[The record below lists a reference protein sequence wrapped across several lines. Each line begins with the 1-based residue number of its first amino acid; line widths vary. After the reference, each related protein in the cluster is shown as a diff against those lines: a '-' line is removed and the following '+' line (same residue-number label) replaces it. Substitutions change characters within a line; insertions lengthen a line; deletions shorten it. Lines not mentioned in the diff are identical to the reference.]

1 MWYNE
6 RKTRITA
13 SKAKRCLLKDST
25 SPSKAI
31 QEVLM
36 QKTAKQTTKMKEGIV
51 MEPQIIKRFSEK
63 TGHKITKCG
72 FFISEKCP
80 FLGASPDGITEEGNI
95 IEVKKVTSKGNEDAS
110 DTLCR
115 LGIYQRK
122 GSDIFINKKHR
133 YYHQI
138 QQQLFCANKKL
149 CHFIVSNGEWL
160 KIEDIVFYQI
170 FWNETVTKL
179 ENFYFSNIFPELVYP
194 RLLHGQPRWNK
205 IINFPRLE

>member
-1 MWYNE
+1 
-6 RKTRITA
+6 
-13 SKAKRCLLKDST
+13 
-25 SPSKAI
+25 
-31 QEVLM
+31 
-36 QKTAKQTTKMKEGIV
+36 
-51 MEPQIIKRFSEK
+51 MEPQIIKRFSEE

-80 FLGASPDGITEEGNI
+80 FLGGSPDGIT
-95 IEVKKVTSKGNEDAS
+95 EDAS

-122 GSDIFINKKHR
+122 GSDIFINKKHK
-133 YYHQI
+133 YYRQI
-138 QQQLFCANKKL
+138 QQQLFCTNKKL

-160 KIEDIVFYQI
+160 KIEDIAFDEI

-179 ENFYFSNIFPELVYP
+179 DNFYFSNIFPELVYP

-205 IINFPRLE
+205 IN